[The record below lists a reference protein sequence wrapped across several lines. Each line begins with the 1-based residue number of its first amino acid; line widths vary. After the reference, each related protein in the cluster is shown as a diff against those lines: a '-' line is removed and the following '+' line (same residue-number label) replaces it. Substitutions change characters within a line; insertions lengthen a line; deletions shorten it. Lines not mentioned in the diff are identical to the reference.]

1 MGPERFVP
9 YGTSHWAL
17 MALIVVGS
25 VGLVVL
31 GRRIERTGP
40 WCRAF
45 ALLVLGFNVPL
56 LVYRLTPGQW
66 DVRNSLPLHLC
77 DLAWMVAAWALWTRR
92 VRPHA
97 LLYFWGLTLTPQA
110 MLTPALN
117 SPDFP
122 HLDFVEFWGQH
133 LLVIWAAAF
142 LTWGTG
148 MRPDWRGYR
157 LSVVVTVAWALAML
171 AFNARFGSNY
181 GFVSSKPDNPS
192 ILDLMGGWPW
202 YLAVELVV
210 GMAAWALLTW
220 PWTRRT

>member
-1 MGPERFVP
+1 MP

-17 MALIVVGS
+17 MALIVVGA

-31 GRRIERTGP
+31 GRRLERTDP

-56 LVYRLTPGQW
+56 LAYRLTPGQW

-77 DLAWMVAAWALWTRR
+77 DLAWLVAAWALWTRR
-92 VRPHA
+92 ARPYA

-110 MLTPALN
+110 MLTPALD

-122 HLDFVEFWGQH
+122 HVDFVEFWGQH

-142 LTWGTG
+142 LTWGIG

-157 LSVVVTVAWALAML
+157 LAVAVTVSWALASW
-171 AFNARFGSNY
+171 RSTPGSPATTA
-181 GFVSSKPDNPS
+181 SS
-192 ILDLMGGWPW
+192 
-202 YLAVELVV
+202 
-210 GMAAWALLTW
+210 AASRTT
-220 PWTRRT
+220 PRSWT